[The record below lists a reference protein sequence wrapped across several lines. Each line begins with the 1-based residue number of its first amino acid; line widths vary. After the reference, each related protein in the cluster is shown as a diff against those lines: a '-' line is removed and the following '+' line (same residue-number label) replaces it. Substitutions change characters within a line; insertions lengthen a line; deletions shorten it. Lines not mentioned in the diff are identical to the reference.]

1 MPFVETGCG
10 ERGVEA
16 TPWAFADSRGL
27 RQVAPLKQH
36 HLRRLGQHRV
46 PKLLGVTVCIA
57 NVKGVYPS
65 AAIAAGRNVIEVA
78 NDLVALIRLK
88 VLVGYFAVARFGAG
102 ILAALWAMAALANEY
117 ATVASVGIST
127 ALVIAIC
134 TNVFLIAGASL
145 AFIGANGWRTVLLIA
160 LSCVTVDRLVNA
172 AASAAPLQ
180 IVSALIAFG
189 AIAGVSLIGIR
200 RRRF

>member
-1 MPFVETGCG
+1 MPV
-10 ERGVEA
+10 
-16 TPWAFADSRGL
+16 GL
-27 RQVAPLKQH
+27 E
-36 HLRRLGQHRV
+36 
-46 PKLLGVTVCIA
+46 
-57 NVKGVYPS
+57 S
-65 AAIAAGRNVIEVA
+65 AG
-78 NDLVALIRLK
+78 
-88 VLVGYFAVARFGAG
+88 VARFGAG